1 MERACRAHAE
11 RMQSACRLHAC
22 TCVRAGYPTW
32 RECLESGRMVFV
44 PVCHPSG
51 EHWVSV
57 VLWKDMNEGQH
68 PYRVMVLN
76 SMQAYRKYDAK
87 LARAM
92 VRCCVESGYNQ
103 EGIWTCL
110 YDVTAEYPI
119 PLEQRPRNLCGV
131 HVICHAFQAATNQLD
146 KKTDFRNGGSG

>member
-1 MERACRAHAE
+1 
-11 RMQSACRLHAC
+11 
-22 TCVRAGYPTW
+22 
-32 RECLESGRMVFV
+32 MVFV

-51 EHWVSV
+51 LHWVSV
-57 VLWKDMNEGQH
+57 VLWKDMKEEKH

-76 SMQAYRKYDAK
+76 SMQAYRKHDAK

-92 VRCCVESGYNQ
+92 VRCCVESGYKQ
-103 EGIWTCL
+103 EGIWTCW

-146 KKTDFRNGGSG
+146 KKLTFETVDLVREYAIYNIYTKNTELCKLVTGWETCETQDSLYCATV